1 MEFNGNGSY
10 SWSAAPAAKRQLTDS
25 KLGFRNLPTL
35 SDDLLFRIFIS
46 LPGEV
51 IVKLQFVCKRWFD
64 LINTS
69 IFVTC
74 HAQTSDT
81 VLICQKLTPCHPVIP
96 PDSPRRFHFLD
107 FGRRESNSIESSIFE
122 LVDIRASFDGLVLAF
137 TAKKT
142 SLILVNPITRK
153 HVQLPLAVDD
163 KFCDGSYGISFDDKA
178 KTYKIVHLF
187 IEESGYNGAEII
199 SVRTKKWTR
208 MDGPDLL
215 IDTNEIAVSLGGSLH
230 WLCWK
235 RGFNYFV
242 SVNVHDEKF
251 VSKKLPA
258 CRADKDRLLDIGGNL
273 GFVTHV
279 ENELQV
285 WISVVNS
292 ENWIKK
298 CSIDLG
304 VKARYFIPIC
314 SSRNGEEMVLENR
327 EHRFYVRNFE
337 NRVMKRIY
345 SIGGR
350 YSLVKRMD
358 KLYIP
363 HRNTLVSFDRSS

>member
-1 MEFNGNGSY
+1 MN
-10 SWSAAPAAKRQLTDS
+10 PLT
-25 KLGFRNLPTL
+25 
-35 SDDLLFRIFIS
+35 
-46 LPGEV
+46 
-51 IVKLQFVCKRWFD
+51 
-64 LINTS
+64 
-69 IFVTC
+69 
-74 HAQTSDT
+74 
-81 VLICQKLTPCHPVIP
+81 
-96 PDSPRRFHFLD
+96 RR
-107 FGRRESNSIESSIFE
+107 
-122 LVDIRASFDGLVLAF
+122 
-137 TAKKT
+137 
-142 SLILVNPITRK
+142 
-153 HVQLPLAVDD
+153 HVQLPSAVDD

-187 IEESGYNGAEII
+187 IEESGYNGAEIMSI
-199 SVRTKKWTR
+199 RTKKWTR

-215 IDTNEIAVSLGGSLH
+215 IDTTEIAVSLGGSLH

-235 RGFNYFV
+235 RGFDYFV
-242 SVNVHDEKF
+242 SVNVQDEKF

-337 NRVMKRIY
+337 NGVMKRIY

-363 HRNTLVSFDRSS
+363 HRNTLVSFERSS

>member
-10 SWSAAPAAKRQLTDS
+10 SWSAAPAAKRQLSDP
-25 KLGFRNLPTL
+25 KLGFRNHPTL

-69 IFVTC
+69 IFVAC
-74 HAQTSDT
+74 HAQKSDT
-81 VLICQKLTPCHPVIP
+81 VLICQKLTLCHPVIP

-107 FGRRESNSIESSIFE
+107 FGRRESNSIESSMFE

-137 TAKKT
+137 TEKKT

-208 MDGPDLL
+208 LDGPDLL
-215 IDTNEIAVSLGGSLH
+215 IDTNEIA
-230 WLCWK
+230 
-235 RGFNYFV
+235 
-242 SVNVHDEKF
+242 F

-258 CRADKDRLLDIGGNL
+258 CRADKDRLLDLGGNL